1 MDHRDR
7 VQCCP
12 APPAVEHRGPR
23 ILDCSI
29 RDGGICNDWRFDRA
43 WVRRTFDALVASGI
57 HTMEIGY
64 RTREGVVARD
74 TVGEWR
80 FLDEDALADVT
91 RSGKGRMRL
100 AAMVDCG
107 KADPSDIRPR
117 GETVLDTLR
126 IAAYAHQLDEA
137 RPLLDR
143 ALELGYET
151 HMNVMAVSTRTPA
164 QLDAAMAWLRVS
176 GVHCVSIVDSYGALL
191 PRHVPQLVRRY
202 REGLGDGVAIGI
214 HTHNNQQLAFANTL
228 AALDAG
234 VDVVDATVHGI
245 GRGAGNCPL
254 ELLLLRLDDPG
265 LDVRPILELVDEYA
279 TLRDTLRFGYH
290 LPYAITGH
298 FNVHPRSGIARMTRP
313 DRYDCRGMYETL
325 AARGPE
331 GDEPG

>member
-1 MDHRDR
+1 
-7 VQCCP
+7 V
-12 APPAVEHRGPR
+12 
-23 ILDCSI
+23 LDCTI

-57 HTMEIGY
+57 DTMEIGY

-74 TVGEWR
+74 QVGEWR

-91 RSGKGRMRL
+91 RGGKGTMRL
-100 AAMVDCG
+100 AAMLDCG
-107 KADPSDIRPR
+107 KAEPGDIRPR

-126 IAAYAHQLDEA
+126 IATYAHQLPEA
-137 RPLLDR
+137 RRLLER

-151 HMNVMAVSTRTPA
+151 HMNVMAVSTRTPEQVRETLA
-164 QLDAAMAWLRVS
+164 ELRDS
-176 GVHCVSIVDSYGALL
+176 GVHHVSIVDSWGALF
-191 PRHVPQLVRRY
+191 PHHVTQLVRAY
-202 REGLGDGVAIGI
+202 RDGLGDGVGIGI

-254 ELLLLRLDDPG
+254 ELLLLHLDDPS

-279 TLRDTLRFGYH
+279 SLRDTLRFGYH
-290 LPYAITGH
+290 LPYALTGH
-298 FNVHPRSGIARMTRP
+298 FNVHPRPGIARMARP

-325 AARGPE
+325 AERPSASGE
-331 GDEPG
+331 GD